1 MTAAD
6 QRIASLDM
14 KVTAT
19 GPAPIPDQAAMAIA
33 AAYLEAGK
41 GSADV
46 AALAR
51 LFGALP
57 HMETSILAAMDELSR
72 LEAAAP
78 CRDGCQRRRS

>member
-1 MTAAD
+1 
-6 QRIASLDM
+6 M
-14 KVTAT
+14 KVTAA
-19 GPAPIPDQAAMAIA
+19 GPASAGQAAPAIPHHAYVLA

-41 GSADV
+41 GPADV

-78 CRDGCQRRRS
+78 CRDGRQRRRS